1 LVPAAASLYSFT
13 VLCSL
18 PSVQLKTM
26 PVLISM
32 LRAVNV
38 GGHRKIK
45 MDALRELC
53 ASLKFEN
60 PQTYLQS
67 GNVIFKTSER
77 DLDAVAKRLHSA
89 IEKKFQCKTDIMLRT
104 TEDFRTVIKKNPF
117 AKRADVEPGK
127 LVVFFLAGDPGNEAR
142 KAVLDQNFSPEEL
155 HATGRELY
163 IYFPNGQGKSRLPF
177 PRIYKLLQTPGTGR
191 NWNSVTN
198 MLEMAEKLESA

>member
-1 LVPAAASLYSFT
+1 
-13 VLCSL
+13 
-18 PSVQLKTM
+18 M

-38 GGHRKIK
+38 GGHAKIK
-45 MDALRELC
+45 MDALRALY

-77 DLDAVAKRLHSA
+77 NLDAISKRIQSA
-89 IEKKFQCKTDIMLRT
+89 IEKKFKCSTDIILRT
-104 TEDFRTVIKKNPF
+104 TDDFRTVVKKNPF
-117 AKRADVEPGK
+117 AKRTGIEPGK
-127 LVVFFLAGDPGNEAR
+127 LNVFFLAADPGNEAR
-142 KAVLDQNFSPEEL
+142 KALLDQRFAPEEL
-155 HATGRELY
+155 HAIGRELY
-163 IYFPNGQGKSRLPF
+163 IYFPKGMGQSKLPF

-198 MLEMAEKLESA
+198 MLEIAEQLESA

>member
-1 LVPAAASLYSFT
+1 MRQLFASFAIAWTVVPFYS
-13 VLCSL
+13 
-18 PSVQLKTM
+18 M

-38 GGHRKIK
+38 GGHGKIK
-45 MDALRELC
+45 MDALRALYT
-53 ASLKFEN
+53 SLKFEN

-77 DLDAVAKRLHSA
+77 NLDAIAKRIQSA
-89 IEKKFQCKTDIMLRT
+89 IEKKFQCNTDVMLRT
-104 TEDFRTVIKKNPF
+104 TEDFRAIIKKNPF

-127 LVVFFLAGDPGNEAR
+127 LVVFFLAADPGNEAH
-142 KAVLDQNFSPEEL
+142 KAVLDQKFAPEEI

-163 IYFPNGQGKSRLPF
+163 IYFPNGQGKSRLPL

-198 MLEMAEKLESA
+198 MLEIAETLQSA